1 MNIQSGI
8 SHKEVRESKRIHLR
22 GIIKT
27 FIILLLI
34 ILQIRLIVL
43 ILYVLQKQVPWLSTF
58 ITYATMVVL
67 LYGLVIM
74 VF

>member
-8 SHKEVRESKRIHLR
+8 SQKEVRESKRIHLR

-34 ILQIRLIVL
+34 ILQIRLIIL
-43 ILYVLQKQVPWLSTF
+43 ILYEIGRAHV
-58 ITYATMVVL
+58 
-67 LYGLVIM
+67 
-74 VF
+74 